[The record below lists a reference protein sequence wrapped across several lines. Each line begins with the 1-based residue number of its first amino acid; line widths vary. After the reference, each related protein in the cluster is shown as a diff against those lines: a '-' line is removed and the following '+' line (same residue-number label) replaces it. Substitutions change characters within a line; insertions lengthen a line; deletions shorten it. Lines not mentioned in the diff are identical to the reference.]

1 MAFRA
6 DEVQSRGE
14 ERAHTYLV
22 SRTIEPGQRA
32 ESERAFADI
41 LDEMGPVIDS
51 YPTWHP
57 LVAAHTNKG
66 SPSTTP
72 DRECGYKGLDHTV
85 FFANGFVT
93 CPYGDGQEVIDAVH
107 ALPYERPS
115 PPVATISAERLDAQ
129 FYHPGTTAVLV
140 RCQWEH
146 PLPTDGMIPEVV
158 GRAPD
163 ARAGAAVLA
172 MGGSGGSVGDDAALL
187 PGTAAWTSVLALREP
202 GNRSGDEEPVERA
215 HQHRDVRLDQSRLC
229 GIPVKARTAVRG
241 RTRSTHREGPLG
253 TFSGIRK
260 DFAGHRPGP
269 SQRPHAGA
277 PFRAAHARAAPID
290 PLPHPMRT

>member
-6 DEVQSRGE
+6 DEAQSSGE

-32 ESERAFADI
+32 ASERAFVDI

-107 ALPYERPS
+107 ELPS

-129 FYHPGTTAVLV
+129 FYHPRTTAVLV

-146 PLPTDGMIPEVV
+146 PLPTDGMIPKSWAVPLMLEQELPCWRWAEV
-158 GRAPD
+158 AE
-163 ARAGAAVLA
+163 AWET
-172 MGGSGGSVGDDAALL
+172 ML
-187 PGTAAWTSVLALREP
+187 PYF
-202 GNRSGDEEPVERA
+202 
-215 HQHRDVRLDQSRLC
+215 
-229 GIPVKARTAVRG
+229 
-241 RTRSTHREGPLG
+241 LG
-253 TFSGIRK
+253 
-260 DFAGHRPGP
+260 
-269 SQRPHAGA
+269 RPHGRRSSLFVNQETGQAMKNLWNTLINTGMFGSIKVDTAGS
-277 PFRAAHARAAPID
+277 R
-290 PLPHPMRT
+290 